1 MFVFLTHFVNWLNS
15 LDNFFSKMVGNE
27 KEDNKLLLGDSAW
40 NRPSGEFDLV
50 NGNLD
55 DNQQNHSNQGKL
67 T

>member
-1 MFVFLTHFVNWLNS
+1 
-15 LDNFFSKMVGNE
+15 MVGNE

-55 DNQQNHSNQGKL
+55 DNQQNHSNQGIL